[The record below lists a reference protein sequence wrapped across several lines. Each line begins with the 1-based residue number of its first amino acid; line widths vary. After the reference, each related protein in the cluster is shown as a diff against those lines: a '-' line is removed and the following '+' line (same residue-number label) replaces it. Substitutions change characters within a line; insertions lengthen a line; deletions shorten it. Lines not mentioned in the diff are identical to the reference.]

1 MNAMTPIVLGLMRVR
16 VRSSGSGVNAIPSGS
31 PREDPL
37 ARACATHASHTGSRG
52 EPCVWSER
60 WRAIAPGRSN
70 SRSVGRVGGRN
81 PTAITASIT
90 RLPPSTPGSG
100 ALPSASSRSS
110 RIGPP
115 LVDDRERRDQPAAP
129 LAVPA
134 EHERLADHRSRV
146 GFQGEGAAAF
156 DVGPVGDDERQAVPQ
171 QRPTGSDPN
180 FQDPRRARP
189 AVGDRAPDIL
199 DLESAPRADVDLDV
213 HVVAAEQHHAGRGD
227 RDVRTRGIARD
238 QARCER
244 ADRELHVCARLA
256 RGDRDARRGHSFAF
270 IPAPACAREW
280 SCSCRSEACA
290 ASSACE
296 WMNPPSG
303 CSSSAWKCGAIGPGS
318 CAMWVPAR

>member
-1 MNAMTPIVLGLMRVR
+1 MNAMTPIVLGLMRVGSVVTSASTR
-16 VRSSGSGVNAIPSGS
+16 LRSGSARESRSS
-31 PREDPL
+31 
-37 ARACATHASHTGSRG
+37 ACATHASHTGSSG

-70 SRSVGRVGGRN
+70 SRSSGRVGGRN

-90 RLPPSTPGSG
+90 RLPPSTPGLG
-100 ALPSASSRSS
+100 RAAVRIQPLEQDRSAA
-110 RIGPP
+110 
-115 LVDDRERRDQPAAP
+115 VDDRERRDQPAAP

-171 QRPTGSDPN
+171 QRPTGSDPDV
-180 FQDPRRARP
+180 QDPRRARA

-199 DLESAPRADVDLDV
+199 DLEGAPRADVDLDV

-244 ADRELHVCARLA
+244 ADRELHVRARLA
-256 RGDRDARRGHSFAF
+256 RGDRDARGGHSFAF
-270 IPAPACAREW
+270 IPAPACVREW
-280 SCSCRSEACA
+280 SWSASERA